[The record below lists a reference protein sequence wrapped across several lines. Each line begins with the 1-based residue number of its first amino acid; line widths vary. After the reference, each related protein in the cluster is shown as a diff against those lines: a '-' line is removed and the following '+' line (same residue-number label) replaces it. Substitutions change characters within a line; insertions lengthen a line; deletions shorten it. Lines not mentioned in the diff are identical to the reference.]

1 MSVMTDKH
9 ILVVED
15 EAHLADGIRENL
27 QLEGYAVTV
36 ARDGA
41 QALTLV
47 ADTPVDLIV
56 LDVMLPKQDGYAVCR
71 AIREA
76 GDIMPI
82 LFLTAKNAFEDRV
95 VGLEAGGDDY
105 LGKPFHLKELLLRVS
120 GMLRR
125 HARAAQA
132 RVTGELYVLAAH
144 HVDFGAYQIT
154 SPEGHVEDVP
164 QKEMAILKLLVDRL
178 NQTVSRD
185 TILDKVWGLDVY
197 PSSRT
202 VDNFIVR
209 LRKRFEPDPNV
220 PRYFHTVRGVGYR
233 FTPRG

>member
-1 MSVMTDKH
+1 MTTH

-15 EAHLADGIRENL
+15 EAHLAEGIRDNL
-27 QLEGYAVTV
+27 QLEGHAVSV

-41 QALTLV
+41 QALTLF
-47 ADTPVDLIV
+47 AQGGIDLIV
-56 LDVMLPKQDGYAVCR
+56 LDVMLPKQDGYSVCR
-71 AIREA
+71 AVRQT
-76 GDIMPI
+76 GDMVPI
-82 LFLTAKNAFEDRV
+82 LFLTAKNAPEERV
-95 VGLEAGGDDY
+95 EGLEAGGDDY
-105 LGKPFHLKELLLRVS
+105 LGKPFHLKELLLRVA

-125 HARAAQA
+125 HARASQS
-132 RVTGELYVLAAH
+132 RLTGELYLLAQH
-144 HVDFGAYQIT
+144 SVDFGAYQII
-154 SPEGHVEDVP
+154 SPEGHTEDVP
-164 QKEMAILKLLVDRL
+164 QKEMAILKLLVDRM

-185 TILDKVWGLDVY
+185 TILDEVWGLDVY